1 MVNCVVCN
9 KECDEKNIEK
19 GGKTF
24 CCADCLK
31 QFEDEHKSDT
41 KNNVCEFC

>member
-1 MVNCVVCN
+1 MEKCVVCD
-9 KECDEKNIEK
+9 KEKENGITKS
-19 GGKTF
+19 GKFF

-31 QFEDEHKSDT
+31 QYEDEHKSDT